1 MSKLS
6 GYTHCPTCGCD
17 FDEKKTVHVTRD
29 SLQQAA
35 SNLRT
40 LLEEVE
46 STLQAEI
53 DWIEEIVLDTVKK

>member
-1 MSKLS
+1 VSKLS

-29 SLQQAA
+29 SLQQMA

-40 LLEEVE
+40 LLGEAD

-53 DWIEEIVLDTVKK
+53 DWIEEIVLDTEGK